1 MTLKLAD
8 GRQLEPSVVT
18 GGQVR
23 VQGAVRDALTFVF
36 PGTRDLSEL
45 DGAFTPEA
53 CETIT
58 IVETVDAQDAAPLAA
73 EAAQPATEEHVY
85 QGYTIRAELVKTVV
99 ETSKETPQSPA
110 AYEDRVTVIMAQRT
124 YAETQLARLQATVAA
139 LSKAQRSILAEAEE
153 ARRLDERAEIPAGD
167 AQAADEADKTEGS

>member
-1 MTLKLAD
+1 MTIKLAD

-58 IVETVDAQDAAPLAA
+58 IVETVDAQDAAPL
-73 EAAQPATEEHVY
+73 AAQPATEEHVY